1 MSSSS
6 SSLVDL
12 ISSYCTFSLWS
23 HLPSV
28 VGDRSF
34 GVFDFDES
42 VPSPS
47 FLSLS
52 ALSPSLDSTWIVD
65 IKELLRLWH
74 FTFAFSQVFV
84 FLLLWGGVR
93 VGQTEK
99 PNIQSWKWG
108 KSWKRTK
115 NISRNIYFGGVV
127 AATTLSTK
135 RDPEQWQQQHD
146 LDFVCLWTVQPGL
159 CPDELGTPSEME
171 VAPRY
176 ELLTQR
182 ESNRAIMP
190 VQCTFN
196 IAILL
201 YGLQSKKEKPPR
213 TEVDS

>member
-1 MSSSS
+1 M
-6 SSLVDL
+6 
-12 ISSYCTFSLWS
+12 SSYCSFSLWS

-52 ALSPSLDSTWIVD
+52 ALSSSLDPTWIVVD

-108 KSWKRTK
+108 NFEKEWRIFLKKYLLWGRCGG
-115 NISRNIYFGGVV
+115 NHIVNEEGSRAV
-127 AATTLSTK
+127 AAAARPGFYFFVNCTTWFEASRWVRK
-135 RDPEQWQQQHD
+135 HH
-146 LDFVCLWTVQPGL
+146 
-159 CPDELGTPSEME
+159 
-171 VAPRY
+171 
-176 ELLTQR
+176 QR
-182 ESNRAIMP
+182 WR
-190 VQCTFN
+190 
-196 IAILL
+196 
-201 YGLQSKKEKPPR
+201 
-213 TEVDS
+213 

>member
-1 MSSSS
+1 M
-6 SSLVDL
+6 
-12 ISSYCTFSLWS
+12 SSYCNFSLWS

-65 IKELLRLWH
+65 IKELLRFWH

-99 PNIQSWKWG
+99 PNIQSWKLG
-108 KSWKRTK
+108 KSWKRK
-115 NISRNIYFGGVV
+115 KEYFWKMFTLGALWRQPHCQRRGIQSSGSSS
-127 AATTLSTK
+127 TTWILF
-135 RDPEQWQQQHD
+135 
-146 LDFVCLWTVQPGL
+146 FVCELYNLVWSVQV
-159 CPDELGTPSEME
+159 S
-171 VAPRY
+171 
-176 ELLTQR
+176 
-182 ESNRAIMP
+182 
-190 VQCTFN
+190 
-196 IAILL
+196 
-201 YGLQSKKEKPPR
+201 
-213 TEVDS
+213 

>member
-1 MSSSS
+1 M
-6 SSLVDL
+6 
-12 ISSYCTFSLWS
+12 SSYCNFSLWS

-65 IKELLRLWH
+65 IKEWLRLWH

-108 KSWKRTK
+108 KSWTRIK
-115 NISRNIYFGGVV
+115 NISEKCLLWGRCGGNHIVNEEGSRTV
-127 AATTLSTK
+127 AAAARPGFCLFVNCATWFEVSRSVRNTI
-135 RDPEQWQQQHD
+135 RDGGSSALRIAYTASEQKGHYAHAY
-146 LDFVCLWTVQPGL
+146 C
-159 CPDELGTPSEME
+159 
-171 VAPRY
+171 
-176 ELLTQR
+176 
-182 ESNRAIMP
+182 I
-190 VQCTFN
+190 
-196 IAILL
+196 
-201 YGLQSKKEKPPR
+201 
-213 TEVDS
+213 